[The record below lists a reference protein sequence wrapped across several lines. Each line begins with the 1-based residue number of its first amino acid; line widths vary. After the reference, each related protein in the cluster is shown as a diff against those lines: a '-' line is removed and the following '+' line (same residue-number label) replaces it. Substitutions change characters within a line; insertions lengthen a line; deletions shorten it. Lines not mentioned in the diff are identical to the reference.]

1 MEAHIRSYVDREMA
15 FELLRKLRGYRGK
28 SCKLDVLH
36 QQVIQAWSERL
47 SASCDEEHSQMLN
60 GHVPGA
66 ELDRRYIAALENAAY
81 EGMLQRIGEE
91 IRRQWLA

>member
-1 MEAHIRSYVDREMA
+1 MPLPLPPHATRSSH
-15 FELLRKLRGYRGK
+15 G
-28 SCKLDVLH
+28 
-36 QQVIQAWSERL
+36 SERL
-47 SASCDEEHSQMLN
+47 SASSDEEHSQMLH

>member
-15 FELLRKLRGYRGK
+15 FELLKKLRGYRGK

-47 SASCDEEHSQMLN
+47 SASSDEEHSQMLN